1 MPLVDDPE
9 DLPGLLLQ
17 PGGLLLL
24 LVLLLLFI
32 DFIVVIVPEC
42 APRDAERRPQ
52 RLLPLALDLRCHA
65 EAVARMLLPLG
76 CRVLD
81 EVHQLIQ
88 DANFAFQ
95 LYTVD
100 KGLVGDL
107 LGNSE
112 LAVRVAKRL
121 TAMED
126 SSIWTIPWDN
136 RPWWRPCNGKLELI
150 PGAANLEVVK
160 P

>member
-1 MPLVDDPE
+1 
-9 DLPGLLLQ
+9 
-17 PGGLLLL
+17 
-24 LVLLLLFI
+24 
-32 DFIVVIVPEC
+32 
-42 APRDAERRPQ
+42 
-52 RLLPLALDLRCHA
+52 
-65 EAVARMLLPLG
+65 MLLPLG

-88 DANFAFQ
+88 NANFAFQ

-121 TAMED
+121 IAMEG

-136 RPWWRPCNGKLELI
+136 CPWWRPCNGKLELI
-150 PGAANLEVVK
+150 PGAANLEII
-160 P
+160 